1 MIEKLR
7 AFLKSLNLETVKEF
21 LKKEWMPIVL
31 AVAGVVLLLI
41 IVASVK
47 RSIRRRRIV
56 RATEK
61 DLGYQPTSVPSGVA
75 GLAFQ
80 CFLCGAA
87 MAASFFDLD

>member
-7 AFLKSLNLETVKEF
+7 EFLKSLNLETIKGL

-41 IVASVK
+41 IVC
-47 RSIRRRRIV
+47 SIRRCIWRRRII
-56 RATEK
+56 RASEK
-61 DLGYQPTSVPSGVA
+61 DLGYNPREIPSGVA

-80 CFLCGAA
+80 CFLCCTAV
-87 MAASFFDLD
+87 AASFFDLD